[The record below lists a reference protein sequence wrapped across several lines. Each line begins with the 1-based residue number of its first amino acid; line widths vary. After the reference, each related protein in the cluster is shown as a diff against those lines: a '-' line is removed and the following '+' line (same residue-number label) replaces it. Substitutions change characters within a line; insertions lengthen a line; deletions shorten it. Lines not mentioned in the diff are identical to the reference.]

1 MWVIGKKFAAV
12 QPSQIQDF
20 LRWSKAESSLSTQKY
35 IANQIYIFFC
45 ICKKVS
51 VKQSVVINLLCHR
64 SMWGFVTKACR
75 LGHDDLS
82 N

>member
-1 MWVIGKKFAAV
+1 MWGIGKKFAAV
-12 QPSQIQDF
+12 HSSQNQDF
-20 LRWSKAESSLSTQKY
+20 LRWSKAVSSLSTQKY
-35 IANQIYIFFC
+35 ISNQIYVFFC